1 MQQLYIY
8 PEHRSDGGLLP
19 AVCVGVW
26 TEKLKKK
33 NKTKSKTNEYRWG
46 EYLLMM

>member
-33 NKTKSKTNEYRWG
+33 TKQKAKQMNIAGVSISS
-46 EYLLMM
+46 